1 MQTSVPH
8 VCRHLEFLKTQREI
22 CLVLFLTGD
31 RKLWNSTSQDS
42 VWIENHSFPVSGG
55 NWLSHEEKY
64 VPLLLW
70 VKTFF
75 SKPSPP
81 APLDIF
87 LWLDP
92 LVPSGNEK
100 TQGKTGETLLVI
112 GRFLRH
118 HNGSCNYCTWC
129 FSSLTIS
136 GGSGGCGRRETLTW
150 WERRQDGP
158 GGDGFC
164 HHWRHKRKIKWKS
177 HPCKSSLLAF
187 VFLFC

>member
-1 MQTSVPH
+1 M
-8 VCRHLEFLKTQREI
+8 CRHLEFLKTQREI
-22 CLVLFLTGD
+22 LFGSFLKPGIESYEIQHLKTES
-31 RKLWNSTSQDS
+31 KTTASQFRTT
-42 VWIENHSFPVSGG
+42 NG
-55 NWLSHEEKY
+55 NLLSHEEKY

-70 VKTFF
+70 VKAFF

-100 TQGKTGETLLVI
+100 TQGKTGETLLLI

-118 HNGSCNYCTWC
+118 YNGSCNYCTWC

-136 GGSGGCGRRETLTW
+136 GLSGGRGM
-150 WERRQDGP
+150 
-158 GGDGFC
+158 GGDTHLVEETSGRS
-164 HHWRHKRKIKWKS
+164 WRWWFLS
-177 HPCKSSLLAF
+177 PLAA
-187 VFLFC
+187 